1 MDIAPELSYIE
12 LEQMK
17 GKRFNI
23 PNSENNL
30 KRKGSVVIDGISLFV
45 EHCWLWSNFFNE
57 LPYYVVL
64 LIGEDAIVGEMQWRI
79 RSVIRKIFDVIIKF
93 YGDCYEKIDYRK
105 GWNRVIG

>member
-45 EHCWLWSNFFNE
+45 EHC
-57 LPYYVVL
+57 
-64 LIGEDAIVGEMQWRI
+64 
-79 RSVIRKIFDVIIKF
+79 
-93 YGDCYEKIDYRK
+93 
-105 GWNRVIG
+105 